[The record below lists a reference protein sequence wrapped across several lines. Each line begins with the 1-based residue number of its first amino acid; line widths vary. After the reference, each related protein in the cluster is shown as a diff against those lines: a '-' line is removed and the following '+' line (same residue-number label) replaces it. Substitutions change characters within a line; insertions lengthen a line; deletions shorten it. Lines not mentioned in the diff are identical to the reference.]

1 MDSATRMDNVAHLT
15 DYLAETRG
23 MPRHEQIKGVY
34 QRWPDITSGHI
45 FIALKL
51 SHKREHA
58 AQNRK
63 PVKRKLPQIR
73 AA

>member
-1 MDSATRMDNVAHLT
+1 MDSATRLDDLAHLT

-23 MPRHEQIKGVY
+23 LPRHEQIKSVY
-34 QRWPDITSGHI
+34 QCWPDITPGHI

-51 SHKREHA
+51 SHKR
-58 AQNRK
+58 K
-63 PVKRKLPQIR
+63 PVKRKLPQIL